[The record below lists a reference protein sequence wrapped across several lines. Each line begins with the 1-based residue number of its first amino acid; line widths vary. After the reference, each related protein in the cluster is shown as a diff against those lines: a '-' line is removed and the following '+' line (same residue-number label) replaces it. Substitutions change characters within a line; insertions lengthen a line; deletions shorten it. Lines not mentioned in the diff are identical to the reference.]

1 MRFWGPQEVC
11 WPPLHG
17 PPVNM
22 QVLQI
27 VKELVSP
34 SRRRAAS
41 RHGASDAEQDAALK
55 LEQERAEIVAKYD
68 KGKEGATVEPWED
81 ANFHLYK
88 VIDRFGFLHENE
100 LPSYDSVEEKQKHQ
114 EVERT
119 SKWLK
124 MLKSWDK
131 YKNSE
136 KLVRRIYKGVPLQLR
151 GEVWCLLLDI
161 PKIKAEKKDFYEKLK
176 LRARGTSPD
185 VRQIDLDVN
194 RTYRDHIMF
203 MHRYDVK
210 QQALF
215 HVLTAYSMYNTEV
228 GYCQGMS
235 QITALL
241 LIYMN
246 EEDAFWA
253 LVKLLSGQKHS
264 MHGFFVPGFPKL
276 MRFQEHHDRILKKM
290 MPKLKQHLD
299 SQEVFTSLYTMKW
312 FFQCFL
318 DRTPFT
324 LTLRIWDIYILEGER
339 VLTAMSYT
347 VLKLHKKHL
356 LKLSMEDLVDFLQVA
371 LAKDF
376 FFDDDFVIEQLQN
389 SMSELRRSKLE
400 LPAPGK
406 EDELPKKPL
415 GQLPPEP
422 ATTTATT
429 TANHMVNGQSH
440 NAKPAETPLT
450 PSAGPERPQ
459 EEVRAQE
466 EVRVPEP
473 PQEGVGP
480 APVRS
485 VPRPSSGPERPQ
497 EGSGPAAGPGGT
509 RWRSWC
515 GSTRPRRGRPVR
527 GELRGGGAS
536 EAAARG
542 NLVPG
547 PGVAPNSAAQ
557 DEPRAANHATAN
569 HNSNA
574 ASGGRKDFTPR
585 WVKPSE
591 TRLEAA
597 RTAAGGAWSSS
608 RRLAAPSGP
617 EDGPLPH
624 RRPRSRGGR
633 GRRQPRL
640 QRVAVRQR
648 ARAGAGLRRRAGAGA
663 AAPRG
668 HFGPPAPKQSSPNRA
683 PGRREIGT
691 GPRAPKHTLQVGS
704 PDPRPHGETLAQLLQ
719 PPYLGPPLRPPR
731 PAPRPAPAGLP
742 GGPRGAP
749 PFHAAYGGVP
759 VELRPDERHY
769 GTALRAPTSLSR
781 KGPRE
786 LLRHLPPAAAAQRRG
801 DRPHHRGAR
810 RAQRA
815 VRQLRLRPGSF
826 LRQPTRLIGVP
837 RSHPRTT
844 GRRVEEG
851 GPAPAPPYHPEGHGG
866 GGPGGRQW
874 SHESDSPQS
883 SSGVPRSPSFHKAQ
897 MSPVNEFRYPP
908 VPDGLRHYR
917 TQYQEQQ
924 QPPPRQQQLPP
935 VFGGPH
941 YRHAPEAFAMQESM
955 LL

>member
-1 MRFWGPQEVC
+1 MRTKAQSGPEERSGS
-11 WPPLHG
+11 L
-17 PPVNM
+17 
-22 QVLQI
+22 L
-27 VKELVSP
+27 
-34 SRRRAAS
+34 R
-41 RHGASDAEQDAALK
+41 ASDAEQDAALK

-356 LKLSMEDLVDFLQVA
+356 LKLSMEDLVDFLQVS

-422 ATTTATT
+422 ATTTAPT

-459 EEVRAQE
+459 EEVRAS
-466 EVRVPEP
+466 VGPEP
-473 PQEGVGP
+473 PQEGGGSAQLRSGASPGGEP
-480 APVRS
+480 AQQP
-485 VPRPSSGPERPQ
+485 GPEELAGEAGAAAQGRE
-497 EGSGPAAGPGGT
+497 EGGPFA
-509 RWRSWC
+509 
-515 GSTRPRRGRPVR
+515 

-542 NLVPG
+542 DLVPG
-547 PGVAPNSAAQ
+547 ARRSAKLRRSGRAQGGQPCHGQPQLQRGVRRPQGLHAALGEAVGDQAGGRQDRRGAGPGVHP
-557 DEPRAANHATAN
+557 
-569 HNSNA
+569 
-574 ASGGRKDFTPR
+574 G
-585 WVKPSE
+585 
-591 TRLEAA
+591 
-597 RTAAGGAWSSS
+597 
-608 RRLAAPSGP
+608 RLAAPVRPGGRP
-617 EDGPLPH
+617 AAPPPAPLP
-624 RRPRSRGGR
+624 RRLR

-663 AAPRG
+663 AV
-668 HFGPPAPKQSSPNRA
+668 PAGTLRASGAQTEQPQPSARRRRDRDRA
-683 PGRREIGT
+683 PGPQTHAAGGQP
-691 GPRAPKHTLQVGS
+691 GPAS
-704 PDPRPHGETLAQLLQ
+704 HGETLAQLLQ
-719 PPYLGPPLRPPR
+719 PPVPGAPAQAPPR

-742 GGPRGAP
+742 REAPRGPALPRGVRRRSGGPPAG
-749 PFHAAYGGVP
+749 
-759 VELRPDERHY
+759 
-769 GTALRAPTSLSR
+769 RAPLRHRAEGPHQPLPR

-815 VRQLRLRPGSF
+815 VRQLRLRPRQLPEAAHQADRRAGVRTLG
-826 LRQPTRLIGVP
+826 LRAG
-837 RSHPRTT
+837 
-844 GRRVEEG
+844 GVEEG
-851 GPAPAPPYHPEGHGG
+851 GPAPAPALPPRGTR
-866 GGPGGRQW
+866 GGRRAGRGAAVEPRKRFTPVLQW
-874 SHESDSPQS
+874 RAPI
-883 SSGVPRSPSFHKAQ
+883 A
-897 MSPVNEFRYPP
+897 
-908 VPDGLRHYR
+908 
-917 TQYQEQQ
+917 
-924 QPPPRQQQLPP
+924 QLPQGADVARERVP
-935 VFGGPH
+935 LPAGSRRPAPLQDTVSGAAAAPAEAAAAPPSVRRTTLQARTRSVCH
-941 YRHAPEAFAMQESM
+941 ARVYAAVSVRERH
-955 LL
+955 